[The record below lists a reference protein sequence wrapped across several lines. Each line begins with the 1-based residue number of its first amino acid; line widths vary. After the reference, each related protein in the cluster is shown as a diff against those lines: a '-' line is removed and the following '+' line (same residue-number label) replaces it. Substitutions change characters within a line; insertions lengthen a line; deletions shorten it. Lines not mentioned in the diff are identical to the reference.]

1 MEEQILDPISQ
12 QKCIKRSIKQEA
24 DKLNRE
30 AEGGDHRHRAYE
42 EYATEWTKESEP
54 HGDTKHEEASF
65 GQQRKIWAG
74 N

>member
-1 MEEQILDPISQ
+1 VEEQILDPISQ

-42 EYATEWTKESEP
+42 EYATE
-54 HGDTKHEEASF
+54 
-65 GQQRKIWAG
+65 
-74 N
+74 